1 MKLEIISLLI
11 GSIIGDQI
19 FKNKP
24 KNNGN
29 GAKIPIMSKRK
40 FEDEELLSK
49 DFEDL

>member
-11 GSIIGDQI
+11 GSIVGGQI
-19 FKNKP
+19 FKKP
-24 KNNGN
+24 KKKSGK
-29 GAKIPIMSKRK
+29 ASKIPVKSKI